1 MNVCRINVKK
11 VQESSW
17 GETGRRA
24 AEASSG
30 RSPLL
35 KECSPTF
42 SLIKVLCTL
51 LTPETYSL
59 HSEQNLPVRFKFILM
74 CLVFFFFFLFFPCL
88 FDAYRCSASIKGV
101 S

>member
-1 MNVCRINVKK
+1 MHTYSAIDTGKENNPSRDVLVRVHRMNVCRINVKK

-59 HSEQNLPVRFKFILM
+59 HSEHNLLVRF
-74 CLVFFFFFLFFPCL
+74 
-88 FDAYRCSASIKGV
+88 
-101 S
+101 